1 MHANSISGVD
11 LSIKRIELAYD
22 SMSRVL
28 TTSSYDAGSGG
39 NVVNQ
44 VEFAYNSWG
53 LVGET
58 KQEHDGAVDGST
70 PSIVYTFDDG
80 AASGEAKYV
89 RLAEVDYPGGEDV
102 FYIYPSS
109 GIGDALSRVE
119 AIADNSAGTT
129 RFAQYTYLGAGTIV
143 TISHPQVTYGLIL
156 SYGSSGD
163 YSGWDRFGRIVTQKW
178 TNTSGTALDHETYE
192 YDRNS
197 NMTSRSNELHS
208 ALDETYSYDG
218 LDRLS
223 SMTRDGS
230 AYQSWTLDGTGNW
243 TSFTDQ
249 GNTETRTHNEAN
261 EITAI
266 DSNSVTYDEAGNLTQ
281 GPKPAASGDQVYVY
295 DGWNRLIQVKETG
308 GSVIVTYEY
317 DSRGN
322 RIEKTVGSDTYD
334 YFHNEASQVVEVR
347 LNDDTDPL
355 ERFVW
360 DIGFV
365 DTLVTAIRDTDTN
378 GTIDQRA
385 FYLWDATR
393 NTTAITFA
401 SWSTVAERIHYDAY
415 GKAQFYT
422 ASWSTK
428 SGTSYGVVNT
438 FTGREL
444 DTESGLYYFRARYY
458 DPALGRFISR
468 DPLGYVNGMS
478 LYRAYFVQRGV
489 DPSGLRV
496 AAFFNGVGYTPTG
509 TPGGFQWPQNL
520 PHGPVVMM
528 PPVDYRSPNSA
539 PESVLGAAAEEA
551 WNSTVVKIAKGFYS
565 LFTGDAG
572 RAIGDRA
579 VTVYENNT
587 GEEFTG
593 SRKQWGGVGLQLVN
607 EVSGVNAIAEGM
619 VGFDQAEERT
629 LEPQERVAPSPGA
642 LGRTLGGQRQAL
654 TS

>member
-1 MHANSISGVD
+1 M
-11 LSIKRIELAYD
+11 
-22 SMSRVL
+22 
-28 TTSSYDAGSGG
+28 
-39 NVVNQ
+39 
-44 VEFAYNSWG
+44 
-53 LVGET
+53 
-58 KQEHDGAVDGST
+58 
-70 PSIVYTFDDG
+70 
-80 AASGEAKYV
+80 
-89 RLAEVDYPGGEDV
+89 
-102 FYIYPSS
+102 
-109 GIGDALSRVE
+109 
-119 AIADNSAGTT
+119 
-129 RFAQYTYLGAGTIV
+129 

-163 YSGWDRFGRIVTQKW
+163 YSGWDRFGRIVDAKMDRRLQTPCYDTKRTIRPQQQHDDADQRA
-178 TNTSGTALDHETYE
+178 SFGT
-192 YDRNS
+192 
-197 NMTSRSNELHS
+197 
-208 ALDETYSYDG
+208 DETYSYDG
-218 LDRLS
+218 LDRLT

-281 GPKPAASGDQVYVY
+281 GPKPAASGNQVYVY

-478 LYRAYFVQRGV
+478 LYRAYFVQGGV
-489 DPSGLRV
+489 DPSGLDVRAVLDLDEDAPGYRRDENGNWPKEVPRHTRTEYPGRYDAWDAGADFGTGYNDVMTIGV
-496 AAFFNGVGYTPTG
+496 ARGIQKLNPLYEGDMTNESSIAYKGGVVVGAIHSAAIGAGAAG
-509 TPGGFQWPQNL
+509 TPG
-520 PHGPVVMM
+520 V
-528 PPVDYRSPNSA
+528 
-539 PESVLGAAAEEA
+539 
-551 WNSTVVKIAKGFYS
+551 IA
-565 LFTGDAG
+565 
-572 RAIGDRA
+572 
-579 VTVYENNT
+579 
-587 GEEFTG
+587 
-593 SRKQWGGVGLQLVN
+593 GGT
-607 EVSGVNAIAEGM
+607 EVSGLTKGAWLFLGVHTTAGIAQSGGNIATGNGSFWDLVPFLPIIGYGTRKIAGAFRRSSE
-619 VGFDQAEERT
+619 AKSICESTTCRRT
-629 LEPQERVAPSPGA
+629 SATGPKECNRQPCGPSHTA
-642 LGRTLGGQRQAL
+642 T
-654 TS
+654 